1 MTENLRRES
10 DARTLGELVSTVA
23 TLVGQVASV
32 SDRIERLSEV
42 METRYQRRD
51 LAEAV
56 TANLIGRA
64 TDLAEQI
71 RDEKHDRERADA
83 EQQKARQAEQQARER
98 AIGELWERREEDQ
111 ANQQA
116 LRRWLIAAVIIPLLA
131 VLISAASAISVILI
145 A

>member
-111 ANQQA
+111 AYQQA